1 MAKRQWQQ
9 GIILASHPDENGNFG
24 YMVISRKTG
33 FQDVWIGDQHLYY
46 NAYEKNPT
54 GTAILQGMIIN
65 LHAKEQKKKGQMVI
79 IKGGRK

>member
-33 FQDVWIGDQHLYY
+33 FQDVWIGDHHLYY
-46 NAYEKNPT
+46 NAYEQNNT
-54 GTAILQGMIIN
+54 GTVALKGMIAGIR
-65 LHAKEQKKKGQMVI
+65 AKELKKKGQMVI